1 MGRVAGSYGVRGW
14 LKVAPA
20 AGAQQD
26 LAGANEWWIGADADA
41 HRYQVGAAKVHGGT
55 VVGKLV
61 GVETREQALALKG
74 RAVAVQREALPEPE
88 EGKYYLADL
97 VGLEVVNEQ
106 GAALG
111 VVTRTY
117 SNGAHDVIEV
127 AGDRTRLIPWV
138 AAVVKQVDLRER
150 MVRVEWGADW

>member
-14 LKVAPA
+14 VKVAPEP
-20 AGAQQD
+20 GSQED
-26 LAGANEWWIGADADA
+26 LAGAKEWWIGADAY
-41 HRYQVGAAKVHGGT
+41 RVGEARVHGST
-55 VVGKLV
+55 VVGKLA
-61 GVETREQALALKG
+61 GIETREQALALKG
-74 RAVAVQREALPEPE
+74 QAVTVRREALPEPE
-88 EGKYYLADL
+88 EGRYYLADL
-97 VGLEVVNEQ
+97 IGLEVVNEQ

-138 AAVVKQVDLRER
+138 SAVVKEVDLLKK
-150 MVRVEWGADW
+150 RVQIEWGADW

>member
-14 LKVAPA
+14 LKVAPDD
-20 AGAQQD
+20 GAEEG
-26 LAGANEWWIGADADA
+26 LVGAKQWWIGSDAY
-41 HRYQVGAAKVHGGT
+41 RISGAKIHGAT
-55 VVGKLV
+55 VVGKPA
-61 GVETREQALALKG
+61 GVDTPEQAKALKG
-74 RAVAVQREALPEPE
+74 QTVAVPRQALPEPE

-97 VGLEVVNEQ
+97 VGLQVVNEQ

-127 AGDRTRLIPWV
+127 SGDKTRLIPWV
-138 AAVVKQVDLRER
+138 AAVVKEVDLRNK
-150 MVRVEWGADW
+150 RVEVQWGADW

>member
-1 MGRVAGSYGVRGW
+1 VGEARIHGS
-14 LKVAPA
+14 
-20 AGAQQD
+20 
-26 LAGANEWWIGADADA
+26 
-41 HRYQVGAAKVHGGT
+41 T
-55 VVGKLV
+55 VVGRLA
-61 GVETREQALALKG
+61 GIETREQALALKG
-74 RAVAVQREALPEPE
+74 QAVAVRREALPEPE
-88 EGKYYLADL
+88 EGRYYLADL

-138 AAVVKQVDLRER
+138 SAVVKEVDLLKKR
-150 MVRVEWGADW
+150 VQVEWGADW